1 MKKQPVLSSNTSLSY
16 VPTSSRTTSGQTA
29 SSRKTSGPTL
39 IGQTTSRLT
48 TSSPTTS
55 RLTTSSPTTSSRT
68 TSGPTTSRLAYSA
81 SVYESSFANY
91 TNNAFSKATDT
102 PVIDDIIIGSM
113 DVYDDVI
120 VQMRNDEGYKDD
132 NL

>member
-1 MKKQPVLSSNTSLSY
+1 MKKQPVLSSNTSISY
-16 VPTSSRTTSGQTA
+16 VPTTSSRTTSGRTA
-29 SSRKTSGPTL
+29 SSRTTSGPTL
-39 IGQTTSRLT
+39 IGQTASRL
-48 TSSPTTS
+48 
-55 RLTTSSPTTSSRT
+55 T

-81 SVYESSFANY
+81 SEYESSYANY
-91 TNNAFSKATDT
+91 TNNAFSKARDT
-102 PVIDDIIIGSM
+102 PVIDNIIIGSM

>member
-16 VPTSSRTTSGQTA
+16 VPTSSRTTSG
-29 SSRKTSGPTL
+29 PTL

-48 TSSPTTS
+48 TSSPTISSPTTS
-55 RLTTSSPTTSSRT
+55 RLTTS
-68 TSGPTTSRLAYSA
+68 GPITSRLAYSA